1 MKKMN
6 VLLGITGGI
15 AAYKIPE
22 LIRRLREKDASVQV
36 VLTKNANKFVT
47 ETTLQALSGRRVRT
61 DLWDNEAEA
70 SMSHIEL
77 ARWAECVIVAPATA
91 EFLSRLAAGSAL
103 DLLSTL
109 CLATQAP
116 LMIAPS
122 MNHVMWKN
130 QAVQDNCSLLKSRG
144 TYIIGPGHGE
154 QACGE
159 IGYGRMAEPLDII
172 EYVLNTES
180 IDTNSKKNKILKDK
194 RVLVT
199 AGPTREAIDPVRFV
213 SNRSSGKMGYAIA
226 RVFAEYGASVLLI
239 SGPVNIEIPTGVECI
254 KIESAEELYK
264 KTHQNITDIDIF
276 VGTAAVADYRP
287 KRAYENKIKKSAK
300 EMILEFEK
308 SPDILA
314 SVSKLD
320 SAPFTVGFA
329 AETQNLKEHAKS
341 KLKSKNLD
349 MIIANEVGKGSGFDQ
364 DENAVNVFW
373 SSGERSFEKTQ
384 KYILANKLVSLI
396 TETYMQKKQSSNVL
410 KLPKA
415 SQQE

>member
-1 MKKMN
+1 M
-6 VLLGITGGI
+6 
-15 AAYKIPE
+15 
-22 LIRRLREKDASVQV
+22 
-36 VLTKNANKFVT
+36 
-47 ETTLQALSGRRVRT
+47 
-61 DLWDNEAEA
+61 
-70 SMSHIEL
+70 
-77 ARWAECVIVAPATA
+77 
-91 EFLSRLAAGSAL
+91 
-103 DLLSTL
+103 
-109 CLATQAP
+109 
-116 LMIAPS
+116 
-122 MNHVMWKN
+122 
-130 QAVQDNCSLLKSRG
+130 
-144 TYIIGPGHGE
+144 
-154 QACGE
+154 
-159 IGYGRMAEPLDII
+159 
-172 EYVLNTES
+172 
-180 IDTNSKKNKILKDK
+180 
-194 RVLVT
+194 
-199 AGPTREAIDPVRFV
+199 
-213 SNRSSGKMGYAIA
+213 
-226 RVFAEYGASVLLI
+226 
-239 SGPVNIEIPTGVECI
+239 NIEIPTGVECI

-287 KRAYENKIKKSAK
+287 KRTYENKIKKSTK

-320 SAPFTVGFA
+320 NAPFTVGFA

-349 MIIANEVGKGSGFDQ
+349 MIIANEVGKDSGFDQ